1 MTVIISTE
9 TEDHVGEE
17 AGKLEICWI
26 NKLEIMIKFI
36 LRILN
41 MDQ

>member
-1 MTVIISTE
+1 MTVTISTE
-9 TEDHVGEE
+9 TEDLVGEE
-17 AGKLEICWI
+17 AGKLEI
-26 NKLEIMIKFI
+26 MIEFI